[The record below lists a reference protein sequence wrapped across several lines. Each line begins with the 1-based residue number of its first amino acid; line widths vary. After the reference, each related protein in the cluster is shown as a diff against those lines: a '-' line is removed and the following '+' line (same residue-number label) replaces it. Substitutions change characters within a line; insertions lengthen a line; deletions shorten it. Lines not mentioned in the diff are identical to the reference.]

1 MKFVILSTSRGTTMQ
16 AVLDAISNGSLTMQC
31 LGLISDS
38 KEHGC
43 VEKARSAEIPV
54 TIIEQDKESDRE
66 ERDRI
71 LHNAISELGGDPSD
85 TVIAALGWM
94 FILSPWFSQTWANRI
109 INVHPA
115 LLPKYGGKGMYG
127 MKVHEEVLESGDS
140 ETGMTIHLID
150 EGVDTGPIL
159 LQKKCPV
166 EEGDTPDSLK
176 EKVQSLEKEWYPKLL
191 QMIES
196 GAVTL

>member
-1 MKFVILSTSRGTTMQ
+1 ME
-16 AVLDAISNGSLTMQC
+16 C
-31 LGLISDS
+31 LGLISDDES
-38 KEHGC
+38 HGC
-43 VEKARSAEIPV
+43 VEKARTAGIPIK
-54 TIIEQDKESDRE
+54 IITQENDMERE
-66 ERDRI
+66 ERDKT
-71 LHNAISELGGDPSD
+71 LHEAIVSLGGSPKD

-94 FILSPWFSQTWANRI
+94 FIFSPWLIATWANRI

-127 MKVHEEVLESGDS
+127 MKVHEQVLESGDQ

-159 LQKKCPV
+159 MQQTCIIEK
-166 EEGDTPDSLK
+166 GDTPESLK
-176 EKVQSLEKEWYPKLL
+176 TKVQKLEKEWYPKLL
-191 QMIES
+191 QQIES

>member
-16 AVLDAISNGSLTMQC
+16 AVLDAVSDRSLTMQC

-38 KEHGC
+38 EEHGC
-43 VEKARSAEIPV
+43 VEKARNEGIPV
-54 TIIEQDKESDRE
+54 HIIAQEKDMEREMRDKA
-66 ERDRI
+66 
-71 LHNAISELGGDPSD
+71 LHEAITTLGGDPSD

-94 FILSPWFSQTWANRI
+94 FIFSPWFIETWTNRI

-127 MKVHEEVLESGDS
+127 MKVHETVLASGDS
-140 ETGMTIHLID
+140 ETGMTIPIMD

-159 LQKKCPV
+159 LQKKCTIV
-166 EEGDTPDSLK
+166 DSETPESLK
-176 EKVQSLEKEWYPKLL
+176 AKVQGLEKQWYPELL